1 MPHVPPHFPNLTI
14 LDHPVIQDRL
24 TRIRD
29 ESTPPQRFRR
39 LLDEIAGLM
48 TFRVCHDLPT
58 REVSVTTP
66 LETAEGTSLQLPITL
81 VPILRAGIGMTD
93 GILSM
98 LPEAR
103 VGHLGVYRD
112 EETSQPVPYYQ
123 KMPPDIA
130 RGPVLVVDPM
140 LATGGS
146 AAFALDRMKELGC
159 SNIRMICLVVA
170 PEGVTHL
177 LEAHPD
183 VPVYTAALDRCL
195 DENNYIRPGLG
206 DAGDR
211 IFGTQ

>member
-1 MPHVPPHFPNLTI
+1 MPHVPPRFPNLTI

-29 ESTPPQRFRR
+29 KSTQPQRFRR

-48 TFRVCHDLPT
+48 TFRACNDLPT

-66 LETAEGTSLQLPITL
+66 LETARGTSLQQPITL

-112 EETSQPVPYYQ
+112 EETSLPVSYYQ

-130 RGPVLVVDPM
+130 EGPVLVVDPM

-159 SNIRMICLVVA
+159 SNIRMICLVTA
-170 PEGVTHL
+170 PEGIARL

-195 DENNYIRPGLG
+195 DENNFIRPGLG

>member
-1 MPHVPPHFPNLTI
+1 MPWTTPEFPNLTV

-24 TRIRD
+24 ARLRD
-29 ESTPPQRFRR
+29 EATGTDVFRS
-39 LLDEIAGLM
+39 LLDQVAGLM
-48 TFRVCHDLPT
+48 TFHVSRDLPT
-58 REVSVTTP
+58 RPVSVRTP
-66 LETAEGTSLQLPITL
+66 LEETEGLRLQQPITL

-93 GILSM
+93 GILAL

-112 EETSQPVPYYQ
+112 EKTMKPVPYYQ

-130 RGPVLVVDPM
+130 EGPVLVIDPM

-146 AAFALDRMKELGC
+146 ASFALDCLKEIDCDRLC
-159 SNIRMICLVVA
+159 LICLVCA
-170 PEGVTHL
+170 PEGVANL
-177 LEAHPD
+177 LEKHPD
-183 VPVYTAALDRCL
+183 VPIYAAGLDRCL
-195 DENNYIRPGLG
+195 DERKYIRPGLG